1 MIHGKREYKP
11 ILPAS
16 CFFFKAT
23 TVHNY
28 NQFFFYNECISE
40 VNCHSCVIVIRIYNC
55 KLRDSR
61 KQTLRTWV
69 SVSINFTLLLVV
81 ARIYLLNIPMYR
93 VFQAVYFTATFP
105 YVILFILFIRGV
117 TLPGSADGI
126 KFYLTPDFH
135 KMKHA
140 RVRIT

>member
-1 MIHGKREYKP
+1 MLSESERKSEKDQRTSKRDQRQNSKHQRKFS
-11 ILPAS
+11 ILFSLSLDVDRP
-16 CFFFKAT
+16 
-23 TVHNY
+23 
-28 NQFFFYNECISE
+28 
-40 VNCHSCVIVIRIYNC
+40 
-55 KLRDSR
+55 
-61 KQTLRTWV
+61 
-69 SVSINFTLLLVV
+69 
-81 ARIYLLNIPMYR
+81 LNTPMDR

-140 RVRIT
+140 RVWIC

>member
-1 MIHGKREYKP
+1 M
-11 ILPAS
+11 
-16 CFFFKAT
+16 
-23 TVHNY
+23 
-28 NQFFFYNECISE
+28 
-40 VNCHSCVIVIRIYNC
+40 
-55 KLRDSR
+55 D
-61 KQTLRTWV
+61 
-69 SVSINFTLLLVV
+69 
-81 ARIYLLNIPMYR
+81 R

-140 RVRIT
+140 RVRICQRLLALFKGNFFSCVRCQEWGLWK